1 MRDNFQ
7 GLPHHSR
14 CAMLCRMSDD
24 PPGSRRVAAAPLLLL
39 IRVNS
44 LQGWRRL
51 KSIRD
56 QSRLLTGLIAVFI
69 VGYLGLAFWLFWEG
83 LRFVAA
89 FPGLGTQ
96 RRPKL
101 LQTAARGE
109 FHAKKRKAVL
119 AFAHLVD
126 RKNVRMIKA
135 GCRVGFAPEAHE
147 HFMRISVII

>member
-24 PPGSRRVAAAPLLLL
+24 PPGNRRVAAAPLLLL

-89 FPGLGTQ
+89 FPGLGTVMTERLLYLLFAFLFALLLLSNLVISYTNLFRTA
-96 RRPKL
+96 RR
-101 LQTAARGE
+101 R
-109 FHAKKRKAVL
+109 
-119 AFAHLVD
+119 
-126 RKNVRMIKA
+126 
-135 GCRVGFAPEAHE
+135 
-147 HFMRISVII
+147 S